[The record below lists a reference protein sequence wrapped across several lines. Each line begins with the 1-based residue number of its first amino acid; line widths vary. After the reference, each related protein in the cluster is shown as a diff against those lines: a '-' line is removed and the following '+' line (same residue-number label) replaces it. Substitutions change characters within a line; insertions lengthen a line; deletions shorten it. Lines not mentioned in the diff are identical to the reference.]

1 MKTRIVR
8 IFFFVMCF
16 FSIHAYSSEAVKVE
30 SLTYFNAIHS
40 FKAEFIQTNSIN
52 NATQYG
58 IVMMKKPGL
67 LKWDYYPPTPASI
80 IIQGTTVSYYDK
92 ELEEYSYSIINNPII
107 NFLSSNIQNTK
118 DIIFVNIS
126 TVDNKKVITIQD
138 QKTGLQADV
147 IFNIHPIAIVGLNIA
162 NPDSITYIKFY
173 NIQNNVTITETEFR
187 HNTSYYN

>member
-1 MKTRIVR
+1 MKTRIVC
-8 IFFFVMCF
+8 FFFVICF
-16 FSIHAYSSEAVKVE
+16 FSVHAYSSEAIKVE
-30 SLTYFNAIHS
+30 SLMYFNAIHS

-58 IVMMKKPGL
+58 MVMMKKPGL

-80 IIQGTTVSYYDK
+80 IIQGATVSYYDK

-126 TVDNKKVITIQD
+126 TFDNKKVITIQD
-138 QKTGLQADV
+138 QKTQLQADV
-147 IFNIHPIAIVGLNIA
+147 IFNIHPTAIVGLNIA

>member
-1 MKTRIVR
+1 M
-8 IFFFVMCF
+8 
-16 FSIHAYSSEAVKVE
+16 
-30 SLTYFNAIHS
+30 YFNAIHS

-58 IVMMKKPGL
+58 MVIMKKPGL

-80 IIQGTTVSYYDK
+80 IIQGTNVSYYDK

-107 NFLSSNIQNTK
+107 NLLSSNIQNTK
-118 DIIFVNIS
+118 DIIFLNIS
-126 TVDNKKVITIQD
+126 TVDNKKIITIQD
-138 QKTGLQADV
+138 QKNQLQADV
-147 IFNIHPIAIVGLNIA
+147 IFNIHPTEIVGLNIA

-173 NIQNNVTITETEFR
+173 NIQNNITIAETEFK

>member
-1 MKTRIVR
+1 MKIRIVCV
-8 IFFFVMCF
+8 FFFVMCS
-16 FSIHAYSSEAVKVE
+16 FSTHSYSSETIKVQ
-30 SLTYFNAIHS
+30 SLMYFNAIHS

-52 NATQYG
+52 NTAQYG
-58 IVMMKKPGL
+58 MVLMKKPGL
-67 LKWDYYPPTPASI
+67 LKWDYYSPIPVSI

-107 NFLSSNIQNTK
+107 NLLSSNIQNTK
-118 DIIFVNIS
+118 DIIFLNIS
-126 TVDNKKVITIQD
+126 TANDKKIITVQD
-138 QKTGLQADV
+138 QKTQLQADV

-173 NIQNNVTITETEFR
+173 NIKNNITITETEFK

>member
-1 MKTRIVR
+1 
-8 IFFFVMCF
+8 MCF
-16 FSIHAYSSEAVKVE
+16 FSIHAYSSEAVKLE

-138 QKTGLQADV
+138 QKTGSQADV